1 MKFVQLTAAALTL
14 ATASVAQVFSSYTDE
29 DGVVLWQNT
38 FDPKVGAGNAQVGI
52 ALPPADAVDL
62 KNEYIGRIVA
72 PIPTGGTWFG
82 ITHTAGMTGSLL
94 LITWPNEGKVMTSFR
109 HASGYVEPAL
119 YTGDAT
125 LKVINSFVNESHYG
139 LTYRCENC
147 WSWDQDGETGSSVPA
162 TTSGAS
168 QLLGW
173 AQATVSPTNPEATDA
188 AIVQHA
194 QANIMAAAVASARNA
209 DYTSW
214 IALGSPDTPTTPT
227 TSAPVGSGTVAPAPP
242 FGGNSTA
249 NATATASATTTAP
262 AAPSCTSDL
271 TITNRTWDY
280 IVVGSGAGG
289 IPVADRLSESGAS
302 VLLIEKGPSST
313 ARWGGK
319 LKPDWLEGQELTRF
333 DVPGLDNQIWVD
345 SAGIACTDVSVMAGC
360 VLGGGTAVNAGLWWK
375 PNPADFDF
383 NFPDGWKSRDMQ
395 GAIDRTFQRIPFT
408 DVPSQDGKIYQGE
421 GYDVV
426 AGALAASGWKNVT
439 AGNAPAQK
447 NLTFSRPNHMFSN
460 GERGGPLATYL
471 VTASQRQNF
480 KMITG
485 TSVTRVIRQGS
496 RITGVEVD
504 AFLEGGLCGQI
515 KARAVVLSA
524 GAFGTPKVLFRSGIG
539 PQAQLETVLSAE
551 GDKMILEEDW
561 IKLPVG
567 ENLDD
572 HTSTDLVITHP
583 NITTY
588 DFYGAYSD
596 PIQADV
602 DLYLNDRS
610 GILAQSAPNLIAM
623 FWEEI
628 TGTDGIT
635 RQLHYSARVESSHD
649 IDSPNA
655 VSITQYL
662 GRGSTKRGVAT
673 ITKALN
679 MFVSEVPYPSD
690 GENLAAIKT
699 SIQHVLAALAKNPAI
714 KVAYPSPNTTL
725 DDWLS
730 TYPLTTSSR
739 SANHWM
745 GTAKM
750 GSDSGLTGGTSV
762 VGLDTKVYGTDNLF
776 VVDASLFPG
785 MVTTNPS
792 ALIVAVAEQASKKIL
807 GVGLPNGTPGGDTVY
822 EIGTYQQC
830 GGKDWSGAVS
840 CKEGWKCQAW
850 NEYYFQ
856 CIPQ

>member
-1 MKFVQLTAAALTL
+1 MKFIQLTTAALTFVVS
-14 ATASVAQVFSSYTDE
+14 SVAQSFSSYTDE

-38 FDPKVGAGNAQVGI
+38 FNPRVGTGDAQIGL
-52 ALPPADAVDL
+52 ALPPASAEEL
-62 KNEYIGRIVA
+62 ENEYIGRIVA

-82 ITHTAGMTGSLL
+82 LTHTSGMTGC
-94 LITWPNEGKVMTSFR
+94 LILVVWPNEDQVITSFR
-109 HASGYVEPAL
+109 YATGYVEPDL
-119 YTGDAT
+119 YTGDAALT
-125 LKVINSFVNESHYG
+125 TINSFVNSTHFG
-139 LTYRCENC
+139 LTYRCKNC
-147 WSWDQDGETGSSVPA
+147 WTWDQGGETGSAVPP
-162 TTSGAS
+162 TTSDAF
-168 QLLGW
+168 QMLGW
-173 AQATVSPTNPEATDA
+173 AQGGAAPTNPEATSA
-188 AIVQHA
+188 AIAQHA
-194 QANIMAAAVASARNA
+194 QANIMAAEVASARNTG
-209 DYTSW
+209 YTSW
-214 IALGSPDTPTTPT
+214 TSLGTPT
-227 TSAPVGSGTVAPAPP
+227 TSAPSSSQT
-242 FGGNSTA
+242 S
-249 NATATASATTTAP
+249 ATATTTAAP
-262 AAPSCTSDL
+262 APSCTSDL
-271 TITNRTWDY
+271 TVTNRTWDY

-289 IPVADRLSESGAS
+289 IPVADRLSESGGS
-302 VLLIEKGPSST
+302 VLLIEKGPPST

-345 SAGIACTDVSVMAGC
+345 SAGIACADVSVMAGC

-375 PNPADFDF
+375 PNPSDFDA
-383 NFPDGWKSRDMQ
+383 NFPNGWKSSDMQ
-395 GAIDRTFQRIPFT
+395 GAVERTFQRIPFT
-408 DVPSQDGKIYQGE
+408 DVPSQDGKIYRGE
-421 GYDVV
+421 GYHVV

-447 NLTFSRPNHMFSN
+447 NSTFSRPNHMFSK

-471 VTASQRQNF
+471 VSASQRQNF
-480 KMITG
+480 KVITG
-485 TSVTRVIRQGS
+485 TSVNRVIRQGG

-504 AFLEGGLCGQI
+504 AFLQGGLCGQI

-539 PQAQLETVLSAE
+539 PQAQLETVSDAE
-551 GDKMILEEDW
+551 GDKMIESADW

-567 ENLDD
+567 RNLDD
-572 HTSTDLVITHP
+572 HTSTDIVITHP
-583 NITTY
+583 NITAY
-588 DFYGAYSD
+588 DFYGAYNN
-596 PIQADV
+596 PIPADA
-602 DLYLNDRS
+602 DLYLNSRS
-610 GILAQSAPNLIAM
+610 GILAQSAPNLITM

-649 IDSPNA
+649 IEGNNT

-679 MFVSEVPYPSD
+679 MVVSEVPYPSD

-699 SIQHVLAALAKNPAI
+699 SIQHVLAAFAKDPSI
-714 KVAYPSPNTTL
+714 KVAYPSSETTI
-725 DDWLS
+725 DAWLGS
-730 TYPLTTSSR
+730 YPLTTSSR
-739 SANHWM
+739 SANHWV

-762 VGLDTKVYGTDNLF
+762 VDVNTKVYGTDNLF

-785 MVTTNPS
+785 MVTANPS
-792 ALIVAVAEQASKKIL
+792 AVIVSVAEQAAAKIL
-807 GVGLPNGTPGGDTVY
+807 GVGLPTGTPGGDTVY
-822 EIGTYQQC
+822 AIGSYQQC
-830 GGKDWSGAVS
+830 GGTGWAGATA
-840 CKEGWKCQAW
+840 CGTGWKCQTW